1 MSRAEAVT
9 LTKAIFVGLLLGSLL
24 PAVLPVSPIT
34 ACLIVAIILFVLIVG
49 PRADIV
55 YALVGVLI
63 GAVLTFFVV
72 KQLGFGT
79 DVLIGLALVAAV
91 GWM

>member
-1 MSRAEAVT
+1 MSRSIAIT
-9 LTKAIFVGLLLGSLL
+9 LTKSIFTGLLFGSLL
-24 PAVLPVSPIT
+24 PAVLPLGVIT
-34 ACLIVAIILFVLIVG
+34 ACVLIAIVLFILIVA
-49 PRADIV
+49 PRADVV

-63 GAVLTFFVV
+63 GAVLTFFVA